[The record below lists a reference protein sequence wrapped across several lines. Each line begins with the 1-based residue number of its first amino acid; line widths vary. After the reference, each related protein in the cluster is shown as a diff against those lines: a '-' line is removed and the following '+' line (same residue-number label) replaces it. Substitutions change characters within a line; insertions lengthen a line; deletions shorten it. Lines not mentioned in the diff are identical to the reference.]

1 MDSKDADSSDA
12 SFGDFM
18 GGIEEHVLNLI
29 KETNK
34 APKDAWEAWTAFAA
48 AIKWSEPWIIG
59 LVCFHITCLLLTIV
73 FRKRS
78 NVQGVLFLVL
88 CALVFL
94 AEKINS
100 ACSQRWQAF
109 ATQNYFDNRGVFASV
124 MFAGPLLGIATI
136 ILVSYP
142 MQCTYGCT
150 NVSDSLFHSFA
161 MDRSIY

>member
-1 MDSKDADSSDA
+1 METDSSESS

-18 GGIEEHVLNLI
+18 GDIEQQVLNLI
-29 KETNK
+29 KETNQ

-59 LVCFHITCLLLTIV
+59 LVCFHIVCLLLTIV

-100 ACSQRWQAF
+100 ACSLRWQAF

-136 ILVSYP
+136 ILVR
-142 MQCTYGCT
+142 CC
-150 NVSDSLFHSFA
+150 SDYQSFHF
-161 MDRSIY
+161 I